1 MVGGRRIELLTS
13 SVSRKRSPTELTA
26 RKAQRRIADAP
37 KPVKAPA
44 SGACLTRLERHPPMS
59 ALRQRVAEAARRM
72 STLLVEDITLEAVFA
87 SLADLLATFVEATEV
102 VAILREGQSWLRL
115 AWADGNLRRNVLA
128 RLSPAE
134 PLTTVVRDGIAREAH
149 EPAAMAMPL
158 RIGDEAV
165 GGFAVRSGALR
176 SYDEADAAVIES
188 LGPYVAVALRQRMLR
203 EQIDRERFRADHDP
217 LTTLPNRA
225 AFAAALTHALGRVRR
240 SGDRLAVLFID
251 LDGFKAIND
260 SFGHEAG
267 DAVLRSASRRLLRRL
282 RTGDSVARLG
292 GDEFATILRGI
303 GNEEDARSLAEEVRA
318 ALERPM
324 TWRGNRLRV
333 GASIG
338 WAIAPRDGTEIA
350 ELLRR
355 SDHRMYRDKRARREH
370 NARRLRK

>member
-1 MVGGRRIELLTS
+1 
-13 SVSRKRSPTELTA
+13 
-26 RKAQRRIADAP
+26 
-37 KPVKAPA
+37 
-44 SGACLTRLERHPPMS
+44 
-59 ALRQRVAEAARRM
+59 M

-102 VAILREGQSWLRL
+102 VVILREGRSWLRL
-115 AWADGNLRRNVLA
+115 AWVDGHFRRTVLA
-128 RLSPAE
+128 QLPTDNPLSI
-134 PLTTVVRDGIAREAH
+134 VIGDGIAREAR

-176 SYDEADAAVIES
+176 FYDASDAAVIES

-217 LTTLPNRA
+217 LTTLPNRG
-225 AFAAALTHALGRVRR
+225 AFAAALTNALARVRR

-260 SFGHEAG
+260 RYGHEAG
-267 DAVLRSASRRLLRRL
+267 DAVLRSASRRLKRRL

-303 GNEEDARSLAEEVRA
+303 GTEVDARALAEEVRT
-318 ALERPM
+318 ALERP
-324 TWRGNRLRV
+324 TSWRGNRVRV

-355 SDHRMYRDKRARREH
+355 SDHRMYRDKRNRRERR
-370 NARRLRK
+370 ARGSVK

>member
-1 MVGGRRIELLTS
+1 
-13 SVSRKRSPTELTA
+13 
-26 RKAQRRIADAP
+26 
-37 KPVKAPA
+37 
-44 SGACLTRLERHPPMS
+44 
-59 ALRQRVAEAARRM
+59 M

>member
-1 MVGGRRIELLTS
+1 
-13 SVSRKRSPTELTA
+13 
-26 RKAQRRIADAP
+26 
-37 KPVKAPA
+37 
-44 SGACLTRLERHPPMS
+44 
-59 ALRQRVAEAARRM
+59 M

-115 AWADGNLRRNVLA
+115 AWTDGKLRRTVLA
-128 RLSPAE
+128 RLSPGE

-260 SFGHEAG
+260 RFGHEAG

-324 TWRGNRLRV
+324 TWHGNRLRV

-355 SDHRMYRDKRARREH
+355 SDYRMYRDKRARREL
-370 NARRLRK
+370 NARRLGK

>member
-1 MVGGRRIELLTS
+1 
-13 SVSRKRSPTELTA
+13 
-26 RKAQRRIADAP
+26 
-37 KPVKAPA
+37 
-44 SGACLTRLERHPPMS
+44 MS

-115 AWADGNLRRNVLA
+115 SWSDGKLRRYVLA

-134 PLTTVVRDGIAREAH
+134 PLTTVVRDGISREAH

-260 SFGHEAG
+260 RFGHEAG

-282 RTGDSVARLG
+282 RAGDSVARLG

-303 GNEEDARSLAEEVRA
+303 GTEEDARTIAEEVRA

-324 TWRGNRLRV
+324 TWHGNRLRV

-350 ELLRR
+350 ALLRR
-355 SDHRMYRDKRARREH
+355 SDNRMYRDKRSRRE
-370 NARRLRK
+370 RRTRSLVK

>member
-1 MVGGRRIELLTS
+1 
-13 SVSRKRSPTELTA
+13 
-26 RKAQRRIADAP
+26 
-37 KPVKAPA
+37 
-44 SGACLTRLERHPPMS
+44 
-59 ALRQRVAEAARRM
+59 M

-102 VAILREGQSWLRL
+102 VAILREGHSWIRL
-115 AWADGNLRRNVLA
+115 ASVDGNFRRSVLA
-128 RLSPAE
+128 QLPAAD
-134 PLTTVVRDGIAREAH
+134 PLGTVVRDGIAREAR

-176 SYDEADAAVIES
+176 FYDESDAAVIES

-225 AFAAALTHALGRVRR
+225 AFAAALTSALARVRR

-251 LDGFKAIND
+251 LDGFKEIND
-260 SFGHEAG
+260 RYGHEAG
-267 DAVLRSASRRLLRRL
+267 DAVLRSASRRLIRRL

-303 GNEEDARSLAEEVRA
+303 ESDEDARTLAEHVRA
-318 ALERPM
+318 ALERST
-324 TWRGNRLRV
+324 TWHGHKLRV

-355 SDHRMYRDKRARREH
+355 SDHRMYRDKRNRRERR
-370 NARRLRK
+370 ARVSVK

>member
-1 MVGGRRIELLTS
+1 
-13 SVSRKRSPTELTA
+13 
-26 RKAQRRIADAP
+26 
-37 KPVKAPA
+37 
-44 SGACLTRLERHPPMS
+44 
-59 ALRQRVAEAARRM
+59 M

-102 VAILREGQSWLRL
+102 VAILREGHSWLRL
-115 AWADGNLRRNVLA
+115 ASVDGGFRRSVLA
-128 RLSPAE
+128 QLPAADPLS
-134 PLTTVVRDGIAREAH
+134 TVIRDGIAREAR

-176 SYDEADAAVIES
+176 SYDESDAAVIES

-225 AFAAALTHALGRVRR
+225 AFAAALTNGLARVRR

-251 LDGFKAIND
+251 LDGFKEIND
-260 SFGHEAG
+260 RYGHEAG
-267 DAVLRSASRRLLRRL
+267 DAVLRAASRRLVRRL

-292 GDEFATILRGI
+292 GDEFATILRGV
-303 GNEEDARSLAEEVRA
+303 GSEEDARSLAEEVRA
-318 ALERPM
+318 TLERPT
-324 TWRGNRLRV
+324 TWHGQKLRV

-355 SDHRMYRDKRARREH
+355 SDHRMYRDKRARRE
-370 NARRLRK
+370 RRSQGSVK

>member
-1 MVGGRRIELLTS
+1 
-13 SVSRKRSPTELTA
+13 
-26 RKAQRRIADAP
+26 
-37 KPVKAPA
+37 
-44 SGACLTRLERHPPMS
+44 
-59 ALRQRVAEAARRM
+59 M

-115 AWADGNLRRNVLA
+115 SWSDGKLRRYVLA

-134 PLTTVVRDGIAREAH
+134 PLTTVVRDGISREAH

-225 AFAAALTHALGRVRR
+225 AFAAALTRALGRVRR

-251 LDGFKAIND
+251 LDGFKEIND
-260 SFGHEAG
+260 RFGHEAG

-282 RTGDSVARLG
+282 RAGDSVARLG

-303 GNEEDARSLAEEVRA
+303 GTEEDARTIAEEVRA

-324 TWRGNRLRV
+324 TWHGNRLRV

-350 ELLRR
+350 ALLRR
-355 SDHRMYRDKRARREH
+355 SDNRMYRDKRSRRE
-370 NARRLRK
+370 RRTRASVK

>member
-1 MVGGRRIELLTS
+1 
-13 SVSRKRSPTELTA
+13 
-26 RKAQRRIADAP
+26 
-37 KPVKAPA
+37 
-44 SGACLTRLERHPPMS
+44 MS

-102 VAILREGQSWLRL
+102 VAILREGQSWIRL
-115 AWADGNLRRNVLA
+115 ASVDGNFRRSVLA
-128 RLSPAE
+128 QLPAAD
-134 PLTTVVRDGIAREAH
+134 PLGTVVRDGIAREAR

-176 SYDEADAAVIES
+176 FYDESDAAVIES

-225 AFAAALTHALGRVRR
+225 AFAAALTSALARVRR

-251 LDGFKAIND
+251 LDGFKEMND
-260 SFGHEAG
+260 RYGHEAG
-267 DAVLRSASRRLLRRL
+267 DAVLRSASRRLIRRL

-303 GNEEDARSLAEEVRA
+303 GSDEDARTLAEQVRA
-318 ALERPM
+318 TLERS
-324 TWRGNRLRV
+324 TAWHGNKLRV

-355 SDHRMYRDKRARREH
+355 SDHRMYRDKRNRRERR
-370 NARRLRK
+370 ARVSVK